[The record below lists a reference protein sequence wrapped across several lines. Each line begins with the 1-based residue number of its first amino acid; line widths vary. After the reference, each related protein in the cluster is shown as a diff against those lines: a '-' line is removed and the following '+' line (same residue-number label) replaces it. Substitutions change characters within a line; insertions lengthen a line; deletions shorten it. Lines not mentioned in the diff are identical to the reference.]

1 MEKQAIE
8 LDLNHLNNN
17 NTVKNKNTEHNISK
31 KEYENSLNELKNE
44 FQKNIKDLIPK
55 NAKEIIAI
63 RKNKLTEDTL
73 TITNY
78 KIILS
83 RKNKQNKYD
92 YNFRLK
98 TLKINNKITPENDFL
113 SFFETITTF
122 VKDISEKKTTLK
134 VL

>member
-83 RKNKQNKYD
+83 RKNKQDKYD

>member
-1 MEKQAIE
+1 LEKQAIE

>member
-1 MEKQAIE
+1 LEKQAIE

-83 RKNKQNKYD
+83 RKNKQDKYD

>member
-8 LDLNHLNNN
+8 FDLNHLNNN